1 MITLFD
7 CGIGPNDIIIRWDK
21 KGGGWGLGEVPKT
34 YLQDLLLQVS
44 FLLAPGC
51 NE

>member
-21 KGGGWGLGEVPKT
+21 KREGVGRGSEDIFVGFA
-34 YLQDLLLQVS
+34 S
-44 FLLAPGC
+44 SS
-51 NE
+51 